1 MRVLTDG
8 IKVDAVVLDL
18 DGTLLNS
25 DKKVSKRNLDVI
37 IEIHKLGIP
46 IIIATAR
53 PPRAV
58 KEFLPKELHEIAI
71 IVFYNGALIINN
83 SLQLNEHY
91 SIDSNINQQII
102 EYLITNEP
110 EHLFSIEVNDTWYS
124 YKDIDYLSF
133 TKVSENPEIIEVVE
147 IKLKSPTKILVSNLK
162 NLENFTKK
170 FGDKLNVINTDSKQ
184 LTQIM
189 RLGISKESAIAKLA
203 ERLGFSLEKT
213 MVFGDD
219 FNDLGLFKLCGFP
232 IAMDNSIDELKSI
245 AKEVTTSNDED
256 GVANILEKLF
266 N

>member
-1 MRVLTDG
+1 MRVLTDRN
-8 IKVDAVVLDL
+8 KVDAVVLDL

-25 DKKVSKRNLDVI
+25 DKKVSNRNLDSI

-53 PPRAV
+53 PPRTV
-58 KEFLPKELHEIAI
+58 KEFLPKELHEVAI

-83 SLQLNEHY
+83 PLQLNEHY
-91 SIDSNINQQII
+91 SIDSTINQQII

-124 YKDIDYLSF
+124 YKDIDYRSF
-133 TKVSENPEIIEVVE
+133 TKVSENPEIIEIVE

-162 NLENFTKK
+162 NIEDFTKK
-170 FGDKLNVINTDSKQ
+170 FGDKLEVINTDSNQ

-189 RLGISKESAIAKLA
+189 RLGISKESAIANLA
-203 ERLGFSLEKT
+203 ERLEFSLEKT

-219 FNDLGLFKLCGFP
+219 FNDLGLFKLCGIP

-245 AKEVTTSNDED
+245 AKEITTSNDED
-256 GVANILEKLF
+256 GVANILEKFF